1 MSQSEWVPIPGGWA
15 LLDDLGNRVDGLRYD
30 MDLGQYRNSAGVP
43 VGREWGTAKECC
55 EKRADKGRK
64 TERR

>member
-15 LLDDLGNRVDGLRYD
+15 LLDASGDAVDTLMHD
-30 MDLGQYRNSAGVP
+30 PTNGQYRNAAGVP
-43 VGREWGTAKECC
+43 VGREWGSAKEVC

-64 TERR
+64 VGRR